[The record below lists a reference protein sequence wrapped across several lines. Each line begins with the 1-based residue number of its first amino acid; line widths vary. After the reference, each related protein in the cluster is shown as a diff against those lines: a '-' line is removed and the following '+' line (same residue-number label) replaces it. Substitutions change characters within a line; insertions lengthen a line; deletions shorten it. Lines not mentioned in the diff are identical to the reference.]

1 MTFRRSSKFFVGK
14 PATEIDFVTGVES
27 ATCSSDS
34 GTHSTKTRDPSIDVI
49 AIMGLRGIL
58 KKMDGIPKIQAKK
71 SRGETS
77 KTDRTM
83 QHL

>member
-1 MTFRRSSKFFVGK
+1 
-14 PATEIDFVTGVES
+14 
-27 ATCSSDS
+27 
-34 GTHSTKTRDPSIDVI
+34 
-49 AIMGLRGIL
+49 MGLRGIL